1 MQKRKCQTRLLLIL
15 LVCIYADHSH
25 SAEPPQLHPQF
36 YAPVEMVTVDQ
47 WLYIANQDSGSVSVV
62 ETGENRIF
70 SETLIGQRISS
81 LAQVGAQARL
91 LFTDEAKHEVVL
103 SSLDQGHVSVIK
115 RIKVPY
121 SPVGVKS
128 TSDGTLA
135 VVASLWARQ
144 VTLVEIHETVE
155 LGLEISKKINIP
167 FNLLIFEIRLLSP
180 TKSNE

>member
-1 MQKRKCQTRLLLIL
+1 MLIL
-15 LVCIYADHSH
+15 MLVCIGSGHSH
-25 SAEPPQLHPQF
+25 SAEPPSPQPQPQF

-62 ETGENRIF
+62 KTGENRMF
-70 SETLIGQRISS
+70 SETFIGQRISS
-81 LAQVGAQARL
+81 LARVGSQARL
-91 LFTDEAKHEVVL
+91 LFTDEVKHELVL
-103 SSLDQGHVSVIK
+103 SSLVQGHVSVIK

-144 VTLVEIHETVE
+144 VTLVDIDETVE
-155 LGLEISKKINIP
+155 SGLKIS
-167 FNLLIFEIRLLSP
+167 
-180 TKSNE
+180 